1 MITIAESAVI
11 TKRPLAIKEKEEMK
25 LFGLFFTNRKI
36 ENTEREKANM
46 RTNSIVVWRKHTKIF
61 GRVHVLNTTTNR
73 VPNKHIQTPEQLPQ
87 KL

>member
-25 LFGLFFTNRKI
+25 LFRLFFTNRKI
-36 ENTEREKANM
+36 ENTEREKAKM
-46 RTNSIVVWRKHTKIF
+46 RTNSIVVCRKHTKIF
-61 GRVHVLNTTTNR
+61 GKDHVLNTTTNR